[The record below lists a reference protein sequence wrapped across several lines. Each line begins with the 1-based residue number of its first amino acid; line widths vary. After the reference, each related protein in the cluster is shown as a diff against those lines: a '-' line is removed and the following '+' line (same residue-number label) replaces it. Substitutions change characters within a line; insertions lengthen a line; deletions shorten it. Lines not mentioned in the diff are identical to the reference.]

1 MKTNWKKYF
10 IMSAAIC
17 LGLQLLGA
25 LISIL
30 FSMPAQVVFGGAV
43 LSPTEA
49 TPPLVAQ
56 EFVSKGTALAP
67 PLLLTVIYSVI
78 FLLAKRNGLA
88 GITGTTL
95 LTIIGVLFTFATLG
109 EYTNLDRFPHMP
121 APIFLVNLLINNIFT
136 VGIALMGILTLTSQ
150 FINFTKKKSIQ
161 A

>member
-10 IMSAAIC
+10 IITAAIC

-30 FSMPAQVVFGGAV
+30 FSMPAQVVFEGPV
-43 LSPTEA
+43 LAPSEA
-49 TPPLVAQ
+49 TPALVAQ
-56 EFVSKGTALAP
+56 EFVTKGTALAP
-67 PLLLTVIYSVI
+67 PLLLTVVYSVI
-78 FLLAKRNGLA
+78 FLLAKRNGPA
-88 GITGTTL
+88 GVTGTLL

-121 APIFLVNLLINNIFT
+121 GSIFLINLLINNIFT
-136 VGIALMGILTLTSQ
+136 VGIAVMGIITLTSQ
-150 FINFTKKKSIQ
+150 LIHFTKKKSVD